1 MLSST
6 HLEAQK
12 FNRHDV
18 DKSICIVYNGRNIK
32 NVPPPFLNVLII
44 FPTRVLYLVCTI
56 FSLICSI
63 SSSANFKRCFSFK
76 NCEVSLTCLNFF
88 LLTGTLF
95 SESLLRTDPRRCVL
109 FSCPSLV
116 DMLFSDTVHISTLS
130 RRRCSCSD
138 VNSEED
144 TTLIIS
150 KSFKIFSWILSF

>member
-18 DKSICIVYNGRNIK
+18 DKSICIMYNGRNIK

-76 NCEVSLTCLNFF
+76 NCEVSLTCLK
-88 LLTGTLF
+88 F
-95 SESLLRTDPRRCVL
+95 SFSLEHFPQNPYYARTRICAYCSLLFHELTKHSEYASVPSEHLQSPAYKSIPRDL
-109 FSCPSLV
+109 L
-116 DMLFSDTVHISTLS
+116 ST
-130 RRRCSCSD
+130 
-138 VNSEED
+138 SEEPNLAFN
-144 TTLIIS
+144 THCN
-150 KSFKIFSWILSF
+150 